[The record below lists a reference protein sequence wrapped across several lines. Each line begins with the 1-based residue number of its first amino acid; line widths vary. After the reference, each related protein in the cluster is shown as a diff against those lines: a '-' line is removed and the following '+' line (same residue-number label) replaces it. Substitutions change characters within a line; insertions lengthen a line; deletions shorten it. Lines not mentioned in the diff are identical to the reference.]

1 MTTAIAIEDV
11 RREVKI
17 LRALTGHNNLVQFY
31 DAYEDHDNVYIVM
44 ELCEGGELLDRILS
58 RGGKYTEDDA
68 KAVMIQ
74 ILNVVAFCH
83 LQGVV
88 HRDLKPE
95 NFLFMSKDENSQL
108 KAIDFGLSDFVKP
121 DERLNDI
128 VGSAYYV
135 APEVLHRSYTTEADV
150 WSIGVIA
157 YILLCGSR
165 PFWARTESGIF
176 RAVLKADPSFEE
188 PPWPSLSAEAKD
200 FVKRLLNKDPRKRM
214 TAAQALSHPW
224 IKNSNDAKVPLDILI
239 FKLMKAYMRS
249 SSLRKAALKALSKTL
264 TVDELFYL
272 REQYALLEPNKS
284 GTISLENVKVALMKY
299 ATDAMKE
306 SRVPDFLVSLN
317 ALQYRRMDF
326 EEFCAAALSVH
337 QLEALDRW
345 EQHARCAYEL
355 FEKDGNRAIVIEEL
369 ASELG
374 LSPSVPVHAVL
385 HDWVRHT
392 DGKLSFLGFV
402 KLLHDGG
409 DLESLTLKDCKSYL
423 RKHGLRLAGTK
434 AVCIQ
439 RIKEHWRIKDGSGEA
454 FYPRSTFVNNCTGD
468 VCKGDV
474 VLFTQKVYERFN
486 KVTRH
491 GTSHGKRTVAGR
503 VVKESYGAAKQQHT
517 FTVEVLWSKGSNR
530 LPPLFPLL
538 VKGRNLYRLRTF
550 RQRWSNESGR
560 VKVLA
565 EKHKRG
571 TAARL
576 VRAMKNTKKTQS
588 TNGGVKHQKQFHH
601 TRPSQSRKPLAP
613 EKGKHFDRHGK
624 ATFQGHAKFRNH
636 NQRQEAPPMR
646 QVNIKGN
653 AISGASEPSRKR
665 QKFAH
670 HNDDRVPTFQSY
682 VDPSQFANLK

>member
-1 MTTAIAIEDV
+1 MGLCTSKPSANLTLQSPKSDTNSPRNSHIPAEANALPVNDTSSSVNGENPSNERTKEKNDNENGKKSPFFPFYSPSPAHYLFSKKSPARSPANVSSNSTPKRFFKRPFPPPSPAKHIRAVLARRHGSVKPNEATIPEGSEAEVVTGLDKSFGFSKHFGNKYELGDEVGRGHFGYTCAAKFKKGELKGQQVAVKVIPKAKMTTAIAIEDV

-17 LRALTGHNNLVQFY
+17 LRALTGHKNLVHFH

-95 NFLFMSKDENSQL
+95 NFLFTSKDENSEL

-135 APEVLHRSYTTEADV
+135 APEVLHRAYSTEADV

-176 RAVLKADPSFEE
+176 RAVLKADPCFNES
-188 PPWPSLSAEAKD
+188 PWPSLSAEAKD

-224 IKNSNDAKVPLDILI
+224 IKNYKDIKVPLDILI
-239 FKLMKAYMRS
+239 FKLMKTYMRS
-249 SSLRKAALKALSKTL
+249 SSLRKAALRALSKTL

-272 REQYALLEPNKS
+272 KEQFALLESNKN
-284 GTISLENVKVALMKY
+284 GTISLENIKTALMKN

-306 SRVPDFLVSLN
+306 SRIPDFLASLN

-326 EEFCAAALSVH
+326 DEFCAAALSVH

-374 LSPSVPVHAVL
+374 LGPSVPVHAVL
-385 HDWVRHT
+385 HDWIRHT

-402 KLLHDGG
+402 KLLHG
-409 DLESLTLKDCKSYL
+409 
-423 RKHGLRLAGTK
+423 
-434 AVCIQ
+434 
-439 RIKEHWRIKDGSGEA
+439 
-454 FYPRSTFVNNCTGD
+454 
-468 VCKGDV
+468 
-474 VLFTQKVYERFN
+474 
-486 KVTRH
+486 
-491 GTSHGKRTVAGR
+491 
-503 VVKESYGAAKQQHT
+503 
-517 FTVEVLWSKGSNR
+517 
-530 LPPLFPLL
+530 
-538 VKGRNLYRLRTF
+538 
-550 RQRWSNESGR
+550 
-560 VKVLA
+560 
-565 EKHKRG
+565 
-571 TAARL
+571 
-576 VRAMKNTKKTQS
+576 
-588 TNGGVKHQKQFHH
+588 
-601 TRPSQSRKPLAP
+601 
-613 EKGKHFDRHGK
+613 
-624 ATFQGHAKFRNH
+624 
-636 NQRQEAPPMR
+636 
-646 QVNIKGN
+646 
-653 AISGASEPSRKR
+653 PSRSLAR
-665 QKFAH
+665 IQ
-670 HNDDRVPTFQSY
+670 
-682 VDPSQFANLK
+682 